1 MNGVEKII
9 LTILAVEHLGFG
21 LYGLY
26 APNSIAELTGYILNS
41 EFAKSEIR
49 AFYTLIS
56 ALGFMAL
63 FAIFISSIIRQT
75 YILYAFIFGS
85 ILTGRLINFSVTGEL
100 STAIFVAMVAEAI
113 VIALCI
119 WRLIA
124 FKNITAEIIK

>member
-1 MNGVEKII
+1 MNRIEKII
-9 LTILAVEHLGFG
+9 LTIFAAEHLGFG

-75 YILYAFIFGS
+75 YIFYAFIFGS

-100 STAIFVAMVAEAI
+100 STAINVAMAAEAI

-124 FKNITAEIIK
+124 LKNTTAEMIK

>member
-1 MNGVEKII
+1 MNRVEKII

-100 STAIFVAMVAEAI
+100 SSAIILAMVAEAI

-124 FKNITAEIIK
+124 LKNTTAEIIK

>member
-1 MNGVEKII
+1 MNRVEKII

-21 LYGLY
+21 LFGLY
-26 APNSIAELTGYILNS
+26 APNSIAELTGYSLNS

-56 ALGFMAL
+56 ALGLMAI

-85 ILTGRLINFSVTGEL
+85 ILTGRLINFSITGEL
-100 STAIFVAMVAEAI
+100 STAIYVAMVAEAI

-119 WRLIA
+119 WRLMA
-124 FKNITAEIIK
+124 LKNTTAEIIK

>member
-1 MNGVEKII
+1 MNRVEKII
-9 LTILAVEHLGFG
+9 LIILAVEHLGFG

-26 APNSIAELTGYILNS
+26 TPNSIAELTGYILNS

-63 FAIFISSIIRQT
+63 FAIFISSILRQT

-85 ILTGRLINFSVTGEL
+85 ILTGRLINFFVTGEL
-100 STAIFVAMVAEAI
+100 STAIIVAMVAEAI

-124 FKNITAEIIK
+124 LKNITTEII

>member
-1 MNGVEKII
+1 MNKAEKII

-21 LYGLY
+21 LFGLY
-26 APNSIAELTGYILNS
+26 APNSIAELTGYSLNS

-56 ALGFMAL
+56 ALGLMAI

-85 ILTGRLINFSVTGEL
+85 ILTGRLINFSITGEL
-100 STAIFVAMVAEAI
+100 STAIYVAMVAEAI

-124 FKNITAEIIK
+124 LKNTTAEIIK

>member
-1 MNGVEKII
+1 MNRVEKVI
-9 LTILAVEHLGFG
+9 LIILAVEHLGFG

-100 STAIFVAMVAEAI
+100 STAIIVAMVAEAI

-124 FKNITAEIIK
+124 LKNITTEII